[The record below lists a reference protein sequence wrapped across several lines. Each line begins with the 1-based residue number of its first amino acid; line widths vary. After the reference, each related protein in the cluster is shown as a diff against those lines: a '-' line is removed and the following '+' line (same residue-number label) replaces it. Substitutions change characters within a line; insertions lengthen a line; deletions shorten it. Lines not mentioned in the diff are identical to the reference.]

1 MIAFILPRS
10 PGKVM
15 TATHELGTKS
25 LYESFASGQTLRN
38 RRAMLAV
45 RPPPPVRVLGPEL
58 PEPVR
63 VLGLPEPVR

>member
-10 PGKVM
+10 PGKIM
-15 TATHELGTKS
+15 TATHEPGTKS
-25 LYESFASGQTLRN
+25 LYESFASGQTFRN

-58 PEPVR
+58 PGPVR
-63 VLGLPEPVR
+63 

>member
-10 PGKVM
+10 PGKIM

-38 RRAMLAV
+38 RRAMLEV
-45 RPPPPVRVLGPEL
+45 RPPPVRVLGPER
-58 PEPVR
+58 PEP